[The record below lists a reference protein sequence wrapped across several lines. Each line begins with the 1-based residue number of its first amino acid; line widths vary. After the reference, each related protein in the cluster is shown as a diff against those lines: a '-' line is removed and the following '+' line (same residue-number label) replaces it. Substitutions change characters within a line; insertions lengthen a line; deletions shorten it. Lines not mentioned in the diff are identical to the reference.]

1 MAGLHTYRLRTFVW
15 VLLILWTS
23 VVFGLFLLDSQQLS
37 RTVKDLA
44 TAEAT
49 AYLDKN
55 QTIRIW
61 AASHGGVYVPIS
73 DKTQPV
79 PKPPART

>member
-1 MAGLHTYRLRTFVW
+1 MTGLHTYRLRTFVW

-49 AYLDKN
+49 A
-55 QTIRIW
+55 
-61 AASHGGVYVPIS
+61 
-73 DKTQPV
+73 
-79 PKPPART
+79 